1 MTRPAMPRLLA
12 LAALATLA
20 ASGASAQHGHDA
32 PPTDSVSTYLAT
44 GLRVDEAAP
53 PPGSALGRAG
63 LRYGDGGYVSVVFGR
78 PFVRGRQ
85 VFGGLVGYGTVWAA
99 GAHQATE
106 LWTTV
111 PLVIGETRVE
121 PGAYSLFVT
130 PRPDRWT
137 LHVNR
142 LLGMHLA
149 DEYAPA
155 DDLVTVDVT
164 PEALDAPVEAL
175 TWSFAANGSALT
187 LAWDRVRVTFP
198 FARADR

>member
-1 MTRPAMPRLLA
+1 MPRLLG
-12 LAALATLA
+12 LLLVTLA
-20 ASGASAQHGHDA
+20 ASGVSAQHVHDA
-32 PPTDSVSTYLAT
+32 PPADSVSTYLAT

-63 LRYGDGGYVSVVFGR
+63 LRYGDGGYVSVVYGR

-85 VFGGLVGYGTVWAA
+85 VLGGLVGYGMVWAA
-99 GAHQATE
+99 GAHRATE

-111 PLVIGETRVE
+111 PLAIGGTRVE
-121 PGAYSLFVT
+121 PGAYSLFAT

-142 LLGMHLA
+142 RLGMHLA
-149 DEYAPA
+149 DEYDPA

-164 PEALDAPVEAL
+164 PEALDAPVEGL
-175 TWSFAANGSALT
+175 TWAFAADGSALT
-187 LAWDRVRVTFP
+187 LAWDRVRVSLP
-198 FARADR
+198 LARADR